1 MSLFVHYKENEIF
14 NGFYD
19 TNIHQNIPSPAIEI
33 TKSEHQIIY
42 EAISSGRNYEIQG
55 ILIKPI
61 PVTPVPVTWESIRFK
76 RNELLSKSDYTQ
88 MADWPDDKVAWATYR
103 QALRD
108 LPQTYANVEDVI
120 WPTKP
125 GA

>member
-33 TKSEHQIIY
+33 TESEHQIIY
-42 EAISSGRNYEIQG
+42 EAISAGINYEIQG

-61 PVTPVPVTWESIRFK
+61 PVTPVPVTWESIRFQ
-76 RNELLSKSDYTQ
+76 RNALLSKSDYTQ
-88 MADWPDDKVAWATYR
+88 MPDWPGNKTAWAVYR
-103 QALRD
+103 QQLRD
-108 LPQTYANVEDVI
+108 LPQIYTNAANVVFPI
-120 WPTKP
+120 SP

>member
-76 RNELLSKSDYTQ
+76 TDSF
-88 MADWPDDKVAWATYR
+88 
-103 QALRD
+103 
-108 LPQTYANVEDVI
+108 
-120 WPTKP
+120 
-125 GA
+125 

>member
-1 MSLFVHYKENEIF
+1 MTLFVHYKEDEIF
-14 NGFYD
+14 NGFFD

-33 TKSEHQIIY
+33 TESEHRIIY

-61 PVTPVPVTWESIRFK
+61 PVTPLPITWESIRNK
-76 RNELLSKSDYTQ
+76 RNKLLAQSDYTQ
-88 MADWPDDKVAWATYR
+88 MPDCPGNKTEWAVYR

-108 LPQTYANVEDVI
+108 IPQTYTSADNVV
-120 WPTKP
+120 WPNP
-125 GA
+125 PA

>member
-1 MSLFVHYKENEIF
+1 MSAGVLHAIPTTGKMTGKGCGALVDGFAGLMAIDDVIKLAELKSKETLYFVRKERDKLLAET
-14 NGFYD
+14 D
-19 TNIHQNIPSPAIEI
+19 WTQLAD
-33 TKSEHQIIY
+33 
-42 EAISSGRNYEIQG
+42 SS
-55 ILIKPI
+55 
-61 PVTPVPVTWESIRFK
+61 
-76 RNELLSKSDYTQ
+76 
-88 MADWPDDKVAWATYR
+88 ADKVAWATYR